1 MTNDTTSDASAQALG
16 YLHQVRSAL
25 LLAVKREVSSDVL
38 SLEVIDDVTFDG
50 RSAGGDAEVFQHKHS
65 ISKIAK
71 LTDKSVDLWKTL
83 RVWAKH
89 IRAKRLDP
97 EQTVFSLVTTATA
110 PSGTA
115 IALLRKSNRNPETA
129 RQQIELAG
137 SLSNGVTVKKCFEAL
152 GKLKI
157 GERKLLF
164 KNIFLLDGSPDILE
178 SRKLIEHELR
188 FSVDEP
194 TKLSAFTDR
203 LEGWWFRTAIEHL
216 ADKANLGVHIS
227 QIQLQIRDLLDQ
239 FRRDNLPDDL
249 LDAIVPP
256 DQLQSD
262 DDRRFVVELRRIT
275 ENRNAIRI
283 AQDNHYRAFEQRSK
297 WVRETLLGIAEESAY
312 EDRLLREWANKVAL
326 ALDGFEQLSEPEKVA
341 LGRKLYDWIQEASV
355 QSQSFFIRKRFL
367 SGYMARG
374 SLHML
379 VDKSRMVW
387 HPDDIGQILDKMFE
401 GAGNA

>member
-25 LLAVKREVSSDVL
+25 LLAVQRDASSDVL

-50 RSAGGDAEVFQHKHS
+50 TSAGGAAEVFQHKHS

-97 EQTVFSLVTTATA
+97 EQTVFSLVTTASA
-110 PSGTA
+110 PSGSA
-115 IALLRKSNRNPETA
+115 IALLRKNNRNPETA

-137 SLSNGVTVKKCFEAL
+137 SLSKSVTVKKCFDAL

-164 KNIFLLDGSPDILE
+164 KNMFLLDGSPDILK

-188 FSVDEP
+188 YSVDAS
-194 TKLSAFTDR
+194 TKLSGFADR

-216 ADKANLGVHIS
+216 ADKSNLGVQVS
-227 QIQLQIRDLLDQ
+227 QIHFQIRDLLDQ

-262 DDRRFVVELRRIT
+262 DDRRFVVELRRIS
-275 ENRNAIRI
+275 ESRNAIRI

-312 EDRLLREWANKVAL
+312 EDRLIREWANKVAL
-326 ALDGFEQLSEPEKVA
+326 VLDGFEQLSEPEKIA
-341 LGRKLYDWIQEASV
+341 LGRRLYEWIQEAS
-355 QSQSFFIRKRFL
+355 S
-367 SGYMARG
+367 
-374 SLHML
+374 
-379 VDKSRMVW
+379 
-387 HPDDIGQILDKMFE
+387 
-401 GAGNA
+401 